1 VPHIKGCDLPH
12 LLNTMSNLLTYQL
25 EYEMEKSF
33 QHIENLK
40 NKVIKAKKIQLHTG
54 LEGFESPESFGIYRN
69 TGGSALGVVG
79 SQFMPCD
86 LELFLDAIQLSVME
100 SGMDLDLTKLEYTEY
115 YQGSKVG
122 FKLPYKTFEIK
133 TPMVGDTIST
143 NLEFR
148 TGFDGKTKMS
158 IGFYSW
164 RYFCANGAKN
174 YKKDVDLSLKNTT
187 NNQAKLMTFTNE
199 IITAANEVENYVTL
213 LNESS
218 LKSIKQSDIDNF
230 LTKLTGYNVKE
241 YSELTTRKRNI
252 LDKINQAIEIERQNT
267 GTSYFSLLQGITRY
281 TTHDL
286 AKNDIDSIL
295 FSSANQMNEM
305 AHQLVFASLN

>member
-1 VPHIKGCDLPH
+1 M
-12 LLNTMSNLLTYQL
+12 TNLLSQI
-25 EYEMEKSF
+25 ENSGS
-33 QHIENLK
+33 HIENLK

-86 LELFLDAIQLSVME
+86 LELFLDAIQVSVME
-100 SGMDLDLTKLEYTEY
+100 SGMDLDLTKLQYTEY
-115 YQGSKVG
+115 YEGAKVG
-122 FKLPYKTFEIK
+122 FKLPYKKFEIAS
-133 TPMVGDTIST
+133 PMVGDI
-143 NLEFR
+143 LETSLDFR

-158 IGFYSW
+158 IGFYSL
-164 RYFCANGAKN
+164 RLFCSNGAKN
-174 YKKDVDLSLKNTT
+174 WRKDVDLSLKNTT

-199 IITAANEVENYVTL
+199 IITAANEVENYVGL
-213 LNESS
+213 LNMSA

-230 LTKLTGYNVKE
+230 LTKLTGYSVKE

-252 LDKINQAIEIERQNT
+252 LDKINQSIAIEIKST
-267 GTSYFSLLQGITRY
+267 GASYFSLLQGITRY

-295 FSSANQMNEM
+295 FSSANQMNET

>member
-1 VPHIKGCDLPH
+1 
-12 LLNTMSNLLTYQL
+12 MQNLL
-25 EYEMEKSF
+25 EVIENSGS
-33 QHIENLK
+33 HIENLK
-40 NKVIKAKKIQLHTG
+40 TQVIKAKKIQLHTG
-54 LEGFESPESFGIYRN
+54 LEGFNSPESFGIYRN
-69 TGGSALGVVG
+69 TGGDALGVVG
-79 SQFMPCD
+79 SQFQPCD
-86 LELFLDAIQLSVME
+86 LELFLDAIQLSVLE

-115 YQGSKVG
+115 CNGAKVG
-122 FKLPYKTFEIK
+122 FKLPYKNFEIK
-133 TPMVGDTIST
+133 TPMVGDAIET

-164 RYFCANGAKN
+164 RLFCSNGAKN
-174 YKKDVDLSLKNTT
+174 YKKDVDLSLKNTI

-199 IITAANEVENYVTL
+199 IITAANEVENYVNL
-213 LNESS
+213 LNMSA

-230 LTKLTGYNVKE
+230 LTKLTGYSVKE

-281 TTHDL
+281 TTHEL

-295 FSSANQMNEM
+295 FSSANQMNET